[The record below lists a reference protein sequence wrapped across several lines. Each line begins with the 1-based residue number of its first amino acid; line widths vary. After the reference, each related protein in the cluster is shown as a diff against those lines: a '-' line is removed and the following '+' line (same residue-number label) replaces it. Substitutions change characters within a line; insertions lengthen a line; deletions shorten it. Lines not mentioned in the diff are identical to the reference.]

1 MDLFFGGRVAGAMPA
16 WAHVTDAIHWWFLG
30 GVVGFI
36 VLVFFIR
43 WAWAEMTMTREERWK
58 RKYDRQLK
66 KSIKKMG
73 C

>member
-1 MDLFFGGRVAGAMPA
+1 M
-16 WAHVTDAIHWWFLG
+16 HWWFLG
-30 GVVGFI
+30 GVTGFI
-36 VLVFFIR
+36 VMVFFVR